1 MFKIKY
7 KYKTKWEDLALI
19 IIDGINS
26 ILQSLI
32 FAYVLIYCVDKNQ
45 RIDKMKLFFM
55 TLMFTL
61 IGTLFTGTFGDNPGI
76 SIFLTHILALGL
88 VALLYKKNI
97 INALTAH
104 TIIYCVIGIYSIIF
118 GNIIFAYVKELLPI
132 KYISY
137 EEIFII
143 YVPECILI
151 FFCFIY
157 IKKIEQVYKS
167 IVNEGLIIY
176 LLIMSFAMD
185 FTITF
190 YLLTVGY
197 ESQLMKNIIYI
208 MFFIFFVVVLLYFRK
223 IQYKSEQILKLNKA
237 LEIKNSEPS
246 KIKHD
251 YGAQISY
258 LYGLCLMGRFDDLKT
273 SLKNIIN
280 NNESIPTAVE
290 VNKNQNSLLS
300 LALKPAIDKGIHVI
314 IEEKCDFALINMN
327 EMEFYRVI
335 SNIVNNAI
343 KAMEGQGIIIAK
355 SYEYLGNAVI
365 KIENNGPRI
374 EENYLTDIFKVGF
387 TTKDDTDKSHGY
399 GLSIV
404 KDLVES
410 YSGKIHVKSTDTVTE
425 FKIVLPIK

>member
-1 MFKIKY
+1 M
-7 KYKTKWEDLALI
+7 I

-26 ILQSLI
+26 VLQSLA
-32 FAYVLIYCVDKNQ
+32 FAYVLIYCVDKSQ
-45 RIDKMKLFFM
+45 RIDKMKLLFM

-61 IGTLFTGTFGDNPGI
+61 IGMLFTRTFVDCPGI
-76 SIFLTHILALGL
+76 IVFSTHILALGL
-88 VALLYKKNI
+88 VFLLYKKNI
-97 INALTAH
+97 INALIAH
-104 TIIYCVIGIYSIIF
+104 TIIYSIMGIYSIIF
-118 GNIIFAYVKELLPI
+118 GNIVFAYVKELLPI

-143 YVPECILI
+143 YVPEWILI
-151 FFCFIY
+151 FLCFKY
-157 IKKIEQVYKS
+157 IKKIEQVYKL
-167 IVNEGLIIY
+167 IVNEGLLIY

-197 ESQLMKNIIYI
+197 KSQLIKNIIYI
-208 MFFIFFVVVLLYFRK
+208 MFFIFFIVVLLYFRK
-223 IQYKSEQILKLNKA
+223 IQYKSEQISKLNKA
-237 LEIKNSEPS
+237 LEIKNSELS

-258 LYGLCLMGRFDDLKT
+258 LYGLCLMERFDDLKK
-273 SLKNIIN
+273 SLKDIIN
-280 NNESIPTAVE
+280 NNESTPTAVE
-290 VNKNQNSLLS
+290 VNKNENSLLS

-314 IEEKCDFALINMN
+314 IEDKCDFALINMN

-343 KAMEGQGIIIAK
+343 KAMKGQGIIIVK

-365 KIENNGPRI
+365 KIENNGPKI
-374 EENYLTDIFKVGF
+374 EEHYLTDIFKMGF
-387 TTKDDTDKSHGY
+387 TTKDNIDKSHGY

-410 YSGKIHVKSTDTVTE
+410 HNGKIHVKSTDTATE

>member
-1 MFKIKY
+1 M
-7 KYKTKWEDLALI
+7 I

-26 ILQSLI
+26 VLQSLA
-32 FAYVLIYCVDKNQ
+32 FAYVLIYCVDKSQ
-45 RIDKMKLFFM
+45 RIDKMKLLFM

-61 IGTLFTGTFGDNPGI
+61 IGMLFTRTFVDCPGI
-76 SIFLTHILALGL
+76 IVFSTHILALGL
-88 VALLYKKNI
+88 VFLLYKKNI
-97 INALTAH
+97 INALIAH
-104 TIIYCVIGIYSIIF
+104 TIIYSIMGIYSIIF
-118 GNIIFAYVKELLPI
+118 GNIVFAYVKELLPI

-143 YVPECILI
+143 YVPEWILI
-151 FFCFIY
+151 FLCFKY
-157 IKKIEQVYKS
+157 IKKIEQVYKL
-167 IVNEGLIIY
+167 IVNEGLLIY

-197 ESQLMKNIIYI
+197 KSQLIKNIINI
-208 MFFIFFVVVLLYFRK
+208 MFFIFFIVVLLYFRK
-223 IQYKSEQILKLNKA
+223 IQYKSEQISKLNKA
-237 LEIKNSEPS
+237 LGIKNSELS

-258 LYGLCLMGRFDDLKT
+258 LYGLCLMERFDDLKK
-273 SLKNIIN
+273 SLKDIIN
-280 NNESIPTAVE
+280 NNESTPTAVE
-290 VNKNQNSLLS
+290 VNKNENSLLS
-300 LALKPAIDKGIHVI
+300 LALKPAIDKGIHII

-343 KAMEGQGIIIAK
+343 KAMKGQGIIIVK

-365 KIENNGPRI
+365 KIENNGPKI
-374 EENYLTDIFKVGF
+374 EEHYLTDIFKMGF
-387 TTKDDTDKSHGY
+387 TTKDNIDKSHGY

-410 YSGKIHVKSTDTVTE
+410 HNGKIHVKSTDTATE

>member
-1 MFKIKY
+1 MN
-7 KYKTKWEDLALI
+7 

-26 ILQSLI
+26 VLQSLA
-32 FAYVLIYCVDKNQ
+32 FAYILIYCVDKNQ
-45 RIDKMKLFFM
+45 RMDKMKFFFM

-61 IGTLFTGTFGDNPGI
+61 IGILFTGTFGNSPGMVVF
-76 SIFLTHILALGL
+76 STHILALGL
-88 VALLYKKNI
+88 VVLLYKKNI
-97 INALTAH
+97 NNALIAY
-104 TIIYCVIGIYSIIF
+104 TIIYCIIGIYSIIF

-132 KYISY
+132 KYINY
-137 EEIFII
+137 EQVFII
-143 YVPECILI
+143 YVPQFILI
-151 FFCFIY
+151 FLCFKY
-157 IKKIEQVYKS
+157 IKKIEQVYKL
-167 IVNEGLIIY
+167 IIHEGLLIY

-197 ESQLMKNIIYI
+197 KSQLIKNIIYI
-208 MFFIFFVVVLLYFRK
+208 MFFIFFIVVLLYFRK
-223 IQYKSEQILKLNKA
+223 IQYKSEQISKLNKA
-237 LEIKNSEPS
+237 LEIKNSELS

-258 LYGLCLMGRFDDLKT
+258 LYGLCLMERSDDLKK
-273 SLKNIIN
+273 SLKDIIN
-280 NNESIPTAVE
+280 NSESTTTAVE
-290 VNKNQNSLLS
+290 VNKNENSLLS

-314 IEEKCDFALINMN
+314 IEEECNFALINMN
-327 EMEFYRVI
+327 EMDFYRMI

-343 KAMEGQGIIIAK
+343 KSMEGQGIIIAK

-365 KIENNGPRI
+365 KIENNGPKI
-374 EENYLTDIFKVGF
+374 EEHYLADIFKMGF
-387 TTKDDTDKSHGY
+387 TTKDNTDKSHGY

-410 YSGKIHVKSTDTVTE
+410 HNGKIHVKSTDTATE